1 MRSPSGWT
9 SISHTNPWSQH
20 YPEQIYQ
27 QNGPQRSLRTLTLS
41 SINIIIL
48 LIIIVVIIIINTLI
62 IIIIWSYSSTAAA
75 EEASSSSVPSLLSSY
90 QHLHHYHFYHQNH
103 YRTIFTIIVVVAFV
117 ITTVWNKNMLKK
129 RLNICQIRWD
139 TIVIFISRSTKTLQL
154 EKGLN
159 FNMQKITSQSKLYI
173 NCNDCGMAQY
183 MYFDY

>member
-48 LIIIVVIIIINTLI
+48 LLIIVIIIIINTLI
-62 IIIIWSYSSTAAA
+62 IIIIWSWSSTAAA
-75 EEASSSSVPSLLSSY
+75 EEASSSSVPSLLSSH
-90 QHLHHYHFYHQNH
+90 QHLHHYHYHHHHNH
-103 YRTIFTIIVVVAFV
+103 YKTIFIIIIIIIVIVVVAIV

-129 RLNICQIRWD
+129 RWSICQIRWD
-139 TIVIFISRSTKTLQL
+139 AIIILFHTTTHR
-154 EKGLN
+154 
-159 FNMQKITSQSKLYI
+159 
-173 NCNDCGMAQY
+173 A
-183 MYFDY
+183 FDHHMCQGKEV